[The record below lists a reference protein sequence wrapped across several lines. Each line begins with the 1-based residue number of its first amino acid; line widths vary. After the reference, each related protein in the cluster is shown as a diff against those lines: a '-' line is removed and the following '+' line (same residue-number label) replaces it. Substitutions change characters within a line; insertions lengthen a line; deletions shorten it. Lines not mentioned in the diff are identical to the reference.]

1 MLIKSIMTP
10 GVKSCGPDVSLGAV
24 ARIMAK
30 HGCGIVP
37 VVDGQQK
44 VIGVVTDRDVC
55 LAVGTRI
62 RYPDE
67 LPVGEVMTAKVH
79 TCSPDDDV
87 RQALAVMKTHA
98 VRRLPVTAANGRL
111 AGIVSI
117 DDLVVRAASGEPAV
131 ISAQELLD
139 ALRSIC
145 AHAVAA

>member
-1 MLIKSIMTP
+1 MLVKNIMTP
-10 GVKSCGPDVSLGAV
+10 DVKFCGADASLGAV

-30 HGCGIVP
+30 HDCGIVP

-55 LAVGTRI
+55 VAVGTRI

-67 LPVGEVMTAKVH
+67 LPVAEVMTARVH

-98 VRRLPVTAANGRL
+98 VRRLPVTTADGHL
-111 AGIVSI
+111 AGILSI
-117 DDLVVRAASGEPAV
+117 DDLVVRAAGDGAV

-145 AHAVAA
+145 THAVAA